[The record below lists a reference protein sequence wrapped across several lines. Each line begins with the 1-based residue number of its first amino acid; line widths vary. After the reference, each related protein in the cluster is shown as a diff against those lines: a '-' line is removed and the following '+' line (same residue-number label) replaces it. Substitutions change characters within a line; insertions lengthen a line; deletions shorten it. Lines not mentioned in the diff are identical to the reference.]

1 MKKSKN
7 KKFKRYV
14 LTKKWELYTF
24 TSEEGY
30 LDFVD
35 RKGSTIFFVF

>member
-1 MKKSKN
+1 MKKAKT
-7 KKFKRYV
+7 KKFKRHV

-24 TSEEGY
+24 TSEAGY

-35 RKGSTIFFVF
+35 RKGSTILFVF